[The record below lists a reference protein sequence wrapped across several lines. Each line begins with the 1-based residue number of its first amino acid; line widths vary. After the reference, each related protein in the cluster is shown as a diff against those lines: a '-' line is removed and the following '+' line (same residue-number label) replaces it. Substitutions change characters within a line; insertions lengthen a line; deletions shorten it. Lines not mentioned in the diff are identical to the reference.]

1 MTRKIFRSILL
12 VAGLVLLA
20 SFAVSL
26 GVLYRHFASV
36 QEDRLAEELD
46 LAAVSVEQSGTEY
59 LERLRSD
66 RYRIT
71 WIAPDG
77 SVRFDTKT
85 DAESMQNHLGR
96 KEVAEA
102 LTTGTGR
109 DARYSDTLLEKTLY
123 AVKRLSDDSV
133 LRIAVSQSTVWAL
146 VFGTLQPLLLV
157 LVVALILSGLLAG
170 RLSKRI
176 VNPLNS
182 LDLEH
187 PFENDTYE
195 ELSPLL
201 GKIDRQHREIDRRLQ
216 ELQRRTDEFTQITDH
231 LDEGLVLLDGKGDV
245 LSINPAACRIFR
257 ADDAVGHSF
266 LNVDRSHAMS
276 TAVGQALAGG
286 HGQFRYERDGREYR
300 IDSSPIQSD
309 GAGIGCVLLAFD
321 ITEQAYAE
329 QLRREFTANVSHE
342 LKTPLQGIIG
352 SADLIESGLMK
363 PEDLP
368 RFVGHIRQEAARLLT
383 LIGDI
388 LRLSQLDEGTKLPQE
403 DVDLMA
409 LAAEVTETLGDA
421 AASHQITLSLDGRGG
436 TLHGV
441 ARLLY
446 EVLYNLCDNAIQY
459 NRPGGQVHITVDS
472 DKTECTVTVR
482 DTGIGIAP
490 EYQSRIFE
498 RFFRV
503 DKSHSKA
510 SGGTGLGLS
519 IVKHAVQYHHGTI
532 ELHSTPGQGTV
543 IRLHFPRP
551 AAAE

>member
-77 SVRFDTKT
+77 GVRFDTKT

-123 AVKRLSDDSV
+123 AAKRLSDGSV

-300 IDSSPIQSD
+300 IDASPIQSD
-309 GAGIGCVLLAFD
+309 GTGIGCVLLAFD

-388 LRLSQLDEGTKLPQE
+388 LRLSQLDEGTELPQE

-409 LAAEVTETLGDA
+409 LAAEVTKTLGDA
-421 AASHQITLSLDGRGG
+421 AASRQITLSLDGRGG

-472 DKTECTVTVR
+472 DETECTVTVS

-490 EYQSRIFE
+490 EYQSRVFE

-532 ELHSTPGQGTV
+532 ELHSTLGQGTV

-551 AAAE
+551 TAAE

>member
-26 GVLYRHFASV
+26 GVLYRHFTSV

-96 KEVAEA
+96 KEVVEA
-102 LTTGTGR
+102 LTTGVGS

-123 AVKRLSDDSV
+123 AAKRLSDGSV

-176 VNPLNS
+176 VDPLNS

-300 IDSSPIQSD
+300 IDASPIQSD

>member
-123 AVKRLSDDSV
+123 AAKRLSDDSV

>member
-123 AVKRLSDDSV
+123 AAKRLSDGSV

-170 RLSKRI
+170 QLSKRI

-266 LNVDRSHAMS
+266 LNVARSHAMS

-300 IDSSPIQSD
+300 IDASPIQSD
-309 GAGIGCVLLAFD
+309 GTGIGCVLLAFD

-543 IRLHFPRP
+543 IRLHFPHP